1 MFSDQDWFLRKI
13 GEMRRPISILAAALA
28 VALQLAPAGHAV
40 AGDRDHDAREAR
52 REAAQ
57 GQRGGERGGWNRG
70 EPRGEVRGEAR
81 GGPRFEPRN
90 EPRMDPR
97 PESRA
102 EARAEGRPGGFGPAP
117 RRGGHLAGQ
126 GGATIDDYARYRL
139 RPPPRGYAW
148 VRVGGGFALVAGAT
162 GQVFDVVPD

>member
-28 VALQLAPAGHAV
+28 VAVQLATAGHAV
-40 AGDRDHDAREAR
+40 AGDRDRDNQEAR

-57 GQRGGERGGWNRG
+57 GQRGGWNRGEPRG
-70 EPRGEVRGEAR
+70 EPRGEVRGETR
-81 GGPRFEPRN
+81 GGPRF

-102 EARAEGRPGGFGPAP
+102 EARAEGRPGGFAPAP
-117 RRGGHLAGQ
+117 RRGGHLVGQ